1 MEQVIKIKPGELN
14 QLLGKF
20 SRLHSRRSFT
30 EFSKI
35 GITQGEP
42 RILRYLNSHE
52 GCIQREICDNC
63 HLEPATVTN
72 IMARME
78 RDSLIKRQYES
89 GSRRN
94 LQVFLTQKGRESLQ
108 SVEQAHRIIEEEC
121 FSGFT
126 SEEKEQAK
134 LLIERICNNLVK
146 GEEKNIE

>member
-1 MEQVIKIKPGELN
+1 MEPGELN

-20 SRLHSRRSFT
+20 SRLHSRRSFA

-42 RILRYLNSHE
+42 RILRYLSSNE
-52 GCIQREICDNC
+52 GCIQRELCDKC

-72 IMARME
+72 IMSKME
-78 RDSLIKRQYES
+78 RESLIKRQYEP

-94 LQVFLTQKGRESLQ
+94 LQVFLTSKGRESLQ
-108 SVEQAHRIIEEEC
+108 TVEQVHRIIGEEC
-121 FSGFT
+121 FLGFT

-134 LLIERICNNLVK
+134 LLMERICNNLMK
-146 GEEKNIE
+146 GEEKI